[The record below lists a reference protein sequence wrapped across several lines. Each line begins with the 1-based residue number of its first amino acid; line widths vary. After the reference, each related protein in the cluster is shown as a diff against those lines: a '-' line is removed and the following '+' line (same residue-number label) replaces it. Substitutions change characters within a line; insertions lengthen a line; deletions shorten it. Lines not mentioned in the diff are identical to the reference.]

1 MSAELQSVDL
11 YAGRKVAVLGL
22 GRSGHTAAMALHQG
36 GAEVM
41 AWDDGK
47 RLQNAPYPLVD
58 LNTADL
64 GDVAALVISPGI
76 PWSFPKPNRVAQRAL
91 EAGIPLICDVE
102 LLVRANPQARFIG
115 ITGTNGKSTCTALTA
130 HLLGSAG
137 VPMAMGGNIGV
148 PALALPV
155 LPEGGVYV
163 LELSSYQLEL
173 MQTPALDAALLLN
186 ISPDHLE
193 RHGGLQG
200 YIDAKMRIFDTLLA
214 PQGTAVLGLDDTNTR
229 ALVGRLTRLCPIS
242 GNRYLDKGFCRQDH
256 ALLENGHQVADLTQ
270 ADSLP
275 GDHNGQNA
283 AGAFALCRALGLPAE
298 QIAPHLASFP
308 GLVHRQER
316 VATCNNLTI
325 INDSKATNAEASLHA
340 LRAFPN
346 MFWLLGGLAK
356 EEGIAPL
363 LGDVA
368 GVRQAYT
375 FGQAAAEF
383 TAQLSPIIATRQFD
397 TLEQALP
404 LAVEDALNWAEQH
417 PLEQATLVLSPA
429 CASFDQFSS
438 FEARGDA
445 FKALVGQ
452 ALAAR

>member
-1 MSAELQSVDL
+1 MSAAVQSVDF
-11 YAGRKVAVLGL
+11 YSGRKVAVLGL
-22 GRSGHTAAMALHQG
+22 GRSGHTAALALHQG
-36 GAEVM
+36 GAEVT

-47 RLQNAPYPLVD
+47 RPVDAPYPLVD

-64 GDVAALVISPGI
+64 TGVEALVISPGI
-76 PWSFPKPNRVAQRAL
+76 PWGYPKPNPVAARAQA
-91 EAGIPLICDVE
+91 EGIPLICDVE
-102 LLVRANPQARFIG
+102 LLVRANPQARFVG

-130 HLLGSAG
+130 HLLREAG

-193 RHGGLQG
+193 RHGGMPG
-200 YIDAKMRIFDTLLA
+200 YIEAKLRIFNQLLK
-214 PQGTAVLGLDDTNTR
+214 PQGSACLGLDDAETQRLASRLPRLR
-229 ALVGRLTRLCPIS
+229 AIS
-242 GNRYLDKGFCRQDH
+242 GSRFLEKGVCRQAGH
-256 ALLENGHQVADLTQ
+256 LLEDGAEVADLSQ
-270 ADSLP
+270 APSLP

-283 AGAFALCRALGLPAE
+283 AGAFALCRALGLEAAE
-298 QIAPHLASFP
+298 IAPHFASFP

-316 VATCNNLTI
+316 VASHQNLAI

-346 MFWLLGGLAK
+346 IFWLLGGLPK
-356 EEGIAPL
+356 DEGITPL
-363 LGDVA
+363 LGDLTTVQ
-368 GVRQAYT
+368 QAYT

-383 TAQLSPIIATRQFD
+383 TAQLSPMLATRQSD
-397 TLEQALP
+397 TLEQALSHA
-404 LAVEDALNWAEQH
+404 LTDALAWARQH
-417 PLEQATLVLSPA
+417 PEEPATLLLSPA

-445 FKALVGQ
+445 FRDLVTK
-452 ALAAR
+452 ALAAL